1 MELALDFLNSV
12 MVVDH
17 VCNVSGS
24 SRTAKASLTR
34 GGEGGGGREE
44 EGGGRGDE
52 GGGTRGGGGLTGRG
66 GG

>member
-34 GGEGGGGREE
+34 GGEGGGGGRKKGEGEGMRGGGREE
-44 EGGGRGDE
+44 EED
-52 GGGTRGGGGLTGRG
+52 
-66 GG
+66 